1 MEKKW
6 TVHNIQSL
14 HLRPASDLCT
24 IAMEYE
30 CKITLR
36 FRDREYNA
44 KSLLSVL
51 SACVQ
56 DGDEIEIDFDGPDA
70 DAAQKRF
77 AAFFD
82 GLSPENLH

>member
-1 MEKKW
+1 MERKLTAENVK
-6 TVHNIQSL
+6 SL
-14 HLRPASDLCT
+14 HLRPASELCT

-36 FRDREYNA
+36 FRNGEYNA

-56 DGDEIEIDFDGPDA
+56 SGDEIELDFDGPDA
-70 DAAQKRF
+70 EAAQERF

-82 GLSPENLH
+82 SLN